1 MATVLTEPK
10 TIQLSESSKIVFDW
24 DGRLYRAAY
33 YHPIKTKTGQLVMER
48 DTAKAFKLVEMLY
61 ILFGVDHRTGTITGV
76 ENYIRAT
83 EWGEDLP

>member
-1 MATVLTEPK
+1 
-10 TIQLSESSKIVFDW
+10 
-24 DGRLYRAAY
+24 
-33 YHPIKTKTGQLVMER
+33 MER

-83 EWGEDLP
+83 EWGKDLP